1 MYIESCYER
10 RHLIPKEFEENF
22 QRKENLN
29 NLEKLALEAIL
40 TEFMYQHQLSEFGE
54 AFSDHETLRGLVRWN
69 SCCVDLLDGCY
80 DTYEFDGYL
89 IGDLWVTENGIP
101 MLTAYEIPEGCE
113 DWTDFDFACEF
124 DARLFRLD

>member
-1 MYIESCYER
+1 MHIESCYER

-113 DWTDFDFACEF
+113 DWTDFDFAC
-124 DARLFRLD
+124 